1 MAEIGELIKELSEKY
16 GNKRESLLPIFH
28 GIVEQN
34 LYLSKE
40 AMLEVAKELDLSAA
54 EVYGTASFFTFL
66 DTKARGKYKIRI
78 CKSITCDMKGKSSVL
93 STLEEM
99 LKIKVGETTEDQMF
113 SLLNTNCIGLCDQ
126 GPAMLINDNYYTHLT
141 PQKVRVILGEYI
153 SSKV

>member
-1 MAEIGELIKELSEKY
+1 MAQIGELIKELSGKF
-16 GNKRESLLPIFH
+16 GNKRESLIPIFH

-34 LYLSKE
+34 LFLSKE

-66 DTKARGKYKIRI
+66 DINAKGKYKIRI

-93 STLEEM
+93 ATLEEM